1 MPLQEVRLAILT
13 LGSVGVASLG
23 CVTSDSKGNI
33 LLATKA
39 ANGKSFSIYKT
50 SSVTTAPTLL
60 TSYTNNTSLDM
71 GTKYLY
77 RAISIQMPLLL
88 LRVTEQPRPVLIR
101 LFAGL

>member
-1 MPLQEVRLAILT
+1 M
-13 LGSVGVASLG
+13 
-23 CVTSDSKGNI
+23 TSDSKGNI

-71 GTKYLY
+71 GTKEISVQGDINTNA
-77 RAISIQMPLLL
+77 AIIATL
-88 LRVTEQPRPVLIR
+88 
-101 LFAGL
+101 